1 MNDCLVVLQARM
13 DSVRLPGKM
22 MLPIMG
28 FPLIEFNIRRIKP
41 LEKHGAKFFLA
52 TGKDID
58 EQIILKEIMNSK
70 FKEKCI
76 PLDNLNIVDILP
88 IIKNCDISICN
99 DSRFSHLSAALEIP
113 TIVMMADTPLVYG
126 DYSPNMQPIIPDGYK
141 TVSHNTLGK
150 NKINPEKVF
159 KKYIELLN

>member
-1 MNDCLVVLQARM
+1 ME
-13 DSVRLPGKM
+13 
-22 MLPIMG
+22 
-28 FPLIEFNIRRIKP
+28 LICGTNA
-41 LEKHGAKFFLA
+41 AKFFLA

-99 DSRFSHLSAALEIP
+99 DSSFSHLSAALEIP

-126 DYSPNMQPIIPDGYK
+126 DYSPNMHPIIPDGYK

-159 KKYIELLN
+159 KKYIELIN